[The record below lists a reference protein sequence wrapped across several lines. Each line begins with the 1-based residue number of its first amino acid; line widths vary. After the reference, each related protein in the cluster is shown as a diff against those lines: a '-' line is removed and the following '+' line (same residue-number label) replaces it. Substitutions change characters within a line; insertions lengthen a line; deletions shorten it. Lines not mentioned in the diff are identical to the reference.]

1 MLKFRLIARLDIRNE
16 WLIKTIHLEG
26 TRKVGDPYEYA
37 KEYDRCGVDEILYL
51 DVVASLYGRNALSDL
66 VERTTADVFC
76 PVTAAG
82 GIRSVEDGKHLFAS
96 GADCIGINTAAIE
109 RPELITEI
117 AEKYG
122 SQAVTLQLDAKRKGG
137 GYEAYCDGGRQ
148 STGKSVVDW
157 ARDAIA
163 CGAGQILVTSIDV
176 EGTCLGGRLD
186 LLERLVAASSVPV
199 IYSGGI
205 KDAPDVVAVAKAGA
219 SAVAIAGALHYK
231 RETIFSIKEA
241 LDRANI
247 PVEIVTGKQLFPA

>member
-16 WLIKTIHLEG
+16 WLIKTIRLEG

-82 GIRSVEDGKHLFAS
+82 GIRSVEDARHLFAS

-148 STGKSVVDW
+148 STGREILGW
-157 ARDAIA
+157 AREAVER
-163 CGAGQILVTSIDV
+163 GSGQILVTSIDN
-176 EGTCLGGRLD
+176 EGTFSGPDVDLVRL
-186 LLERLVAASSVPV
+186 LAGSVSVP
-199 IYSGGI
+199 IIASGGI
-205 KDAPDVVAVAKAGA
+205 GTAEDVVAVAKAGA

-247 PVEIVTGKQLFPA
+247 PVRLDWANVS